1 MLTEKEFISLYRSG
15 SMLTYD
21 IILCEFFW
29 WAAIPQR
36 IVKSERENVLCQHMP
51 NRQTVRLCR
60 IFLPDQQR
68 NVRDGLQPH
77 LKMLAPVGRIVQ
89 HLQKIKSKQR

>member
-1 MLTEKEFISLYRSG
+1 
-15 SMLTYD
+15 MLTYD
-21 IILCEFFW
+21 IILCHFFW
-29 WAAIPQR
+29 RAAIPQR
-36 IVKSERENVLCQHMP
+36 IAKFERENVLCQHMP

-77 LKMLAPVGRIVQ
+77 LKMLALVDRIVQ
-89 HLQKIKSKQR
+89 HLQKIKSKWR

>member
-1 MLTEKEFISLYRSG
+1 MLTC
-15 SMLTYD
+15 D
-21 IILCEFFW
+21 IILCDLFPR
-29 WAAIPQR
+29 ATIPQR
-36 IVKSERENVLCQHMP
+36 IAKSERENVLCQHMP

-77 LKMLAPVGRIVQ
+77 LKVLAPVGRIVQ
-89 HLQKIKSKQR
+89 HLQKIKSKQQ